1 MDAQALETEAQSAIS
16 GAATPAELEEARVRY
31 LGRKSELAQALR
43 GVRDRETG
51 MTLNSLRDRL
61 EAALASRR
69 EELERAE
76 LDRALT
82 EDVVDVT
89 LPGDELPLGHLH
101 PITQARR
108 QIEDAFLGLGY
119 EIRDDREVET
129 VEYNFDKLAFDPWH
143 PARSHRATFF
153 FDDDR
158 LLRTETSPS
167 QIHALEEREP
177 PIYMVSIGR
186 CYRRD
191 DIDATHYPI
200 FHQFEGLAV
209 DRGLTLAD
217 LKGTLLHVMR
227 AIFGPDRRVRF
238 RTHYFPFTE
247 PSMEPDVSC
256 GICGGSGCRT
266 CRYSG
271 WIEMGGSGRGRPAG
285 VRERRRRPGGVERLR
300 LRLRD
305 RARRAAEVRLPGH
318 PRVLGGG
325 PPGPDAVLMRVP
337 VSWLREYVPLEMPL
351 PELAERLSISTAEV
365 EGIERRGVPD
375 EDGNL
380 GLFRVGRVLEAEK
393 HPNAD
398 RLQLCR
404 VDVGEGDAAADRLR
418 RLELR
423 RRRDGG
429 GRAAG
434 RAAPGRPAARAAQGS
449 RRALGRDDPRR
460 GRGRARHRPLRDHGA
475 RRRPSRERRS
485 ATCCRSSRRCC
496 WSSRPATG
504 PTCSRSTASRARS
517 RRSTT

>member
-16 GAATPAELEEARVRY
+16 GATTPTELEAARVRY
-31 LGRKSELAQALR
+31 LGRKSELVQALR
-43 GVRDRETG
+43 AVRDRETG

-82 EDVVDVT
+82 EEVVDVT

-108 QIEDAFLGLGY
+108 QIEDIFLGLGY

-129 VEYNFDKLAFDPWH
+129 VEYNFDK
-143 PARSHRATFF
+143 
-153 FDDDR
+153 

-247 PSMEPDVSC
+247 PSIEPDVSC
-256 GICGGSGCRT
+256 GICGGEGCRT
-266 CRYSG
+266 CKHSG
-271 WIEMGGSGRGRPAG
+271 WLEMGGAG
-285 VRERRRRPGGVERLR
+285 MV
-300 LRLRD
+300 D
-305 RARRAAEVRLPGH
+305 
-318 PRVLGGG
+318 PRVFENVGV
-325 PPGPDAVLMRVP
+325 D
-337 VSWLREYVPLEMPL
+337 
-351 PELAERLSISTAEV
+351 PEEWSGFAFGC
-365 EGIERRGVPD
+365 GIERVAQLKYDFPD
-375 EDGNL
+375 IRALWEGDL
-380 GLFRVGRVLEAEK
+380 RVLT
-393 HPNAD
+393 
-398 RLQLCR
+398 QF
-404 VDVGEGDAAADRLR
+404 
-418 RLELR
+418 
-423 RRRDGG
+423 
-429 GRAAG
+429 
-434 RAAPGRPAARAAQGS
+434 
-449 RRALGRDDPRR
+449 
-460 GRGRARHRPLRDHGA
+460 
-475 RRRPSRERRS
+475 
-485 ATCCRSSRRCC
+485 
-496 WSSRPATG
+496 
-504 PTCSRSTASRARS
+504 
-517 RRSTT
+517 